1 MLGLR
6 VRHYIMIIILL
17 ELHRTERP
25 ISNRRS
31 HDLVAIKITVKL
43 TMIFNNYG
51 ESYDSV
57 YSEYQSRKIL
67 LMFYNVF
74 CMLTCRIKCKRYIF
88 AAVGAFTH
96 RL

>member
-1 MLGLR
+1 MLGLH
-6 VRHYIMIIILL
+6 VRHYIITIILL
-17 ELHRTERP
+17 ELHGTERP

-57 YSEYQSRKIL
+57 
-67 LMFYNVF
+67 
-74 CMLTCRIKCKRYIF
+74 
-88 AAVGAFTH
+88 
-96 RL
+96 